1 MRYPTRPYLPESAA
15 ITGLCNLLGHRAAT
29 ICLIIANRING
40 DASADY
46 HSYMNKLIR
55 YTLEK
60 LS

>member
-1 MRYPTRPYLPESAA
+1 MKWKVQLSQAFVTF
-15 ITGLCNLLGHRAAT
+15 LGHRAAT

>member
-1 MRYPTRPYLPESAA
+1 MERAA

>member
-1 MRYPTRPYLPESAA
+1 MESAA
-15 ITGLCNLLGHRAAT
+15 ITGLCKLLGHRAAT